1 MQIMNGGFEQYY
13 DNNYGIFAEET
24 LNGLKAIGADFTLEI
39 LRSSIDIL
47 KKHKKPKSNL
57 FDFITENKYW
67 ENKKIEQVLDK
78 LDDEYYNLEG
88 KENLTELLGNY
99 LRSCEIKHH

>member
-1 MQIMNGGFEQYY
+1 MKKLFG
-13 DNNYGIFAEET
+13 
-24 LNGLKAIGADFTLEI
+24 IGADLTLEI
-39 LRSSIDIL
+39 LRSSLDIL

-57 FDFITENKYW
+57 FGFITKNKYW

-78 LDDEYYNLEG
+78 LDDEYYNLDD

-99 LRSCEIKHH
+99 LRSFEIKQH